1 MIDEL
6 DSELKAGVHLDRGS
20 ILQNVRPAMT
30 GKSGKSCTPMREE
43 MALQS
48 NGN

>member
-1 MIDEL
+1 MIAEL
-6 DSELKAGVHLDRGS
+6 DSDMKAGVYLDRGS
-20 ILQNVRPAMT
+20 ILQNARSAMT
-30 GKSGKSCTPMREE
+30 GKSGKGCAPMREE